1 MKSHTI
7 ELTRSIE
14 RTLPGGEVESWPA
27 GGRYTVDDATA
38 KALSNPTI
46 EKREVNG
53 ALEDVEVE
61 PAAIIVA
68 TYEIETSEEKAARE
82 AEEKAAAKAAPS
94 PHAVPAEFV
103 ESEVLELP
111 AEE

>member
-14 RTLPGGEVESWPA
+14 RTLPGGEIESWPA

-38 KALSNPTI
+38 KALSTPTT
-46 EKREVNG
+46 EKREING
-53 ALEDVEVE
+53 AVEEVEVP

-68 TYEIETSEEKAARE
+68 TYEIETSEEKAVRE
-82 AEEKAAAKAAPS
+82 AEEKAAAQAAPS
-94 PHAVPAEFV
+94 PHTVPADET
-103 ESEVLELP
+103 EVLELP

>member
-14 RTLPGGEVESWPA
+14 RKLAGGEVESWPA
-27 GGRYTVDDATA
+27 GQRYTVDDATA
-38 KALSNPTI
+38 TALCNPTT

-53 ALEDVEVE
+53 ALEDVEIP
-61 PAAIIVA
+61 PAAVIVA
-68 TYEIETSEEKAARE
+68 TYEIETSEEKAVRE
-82 AEEKAAAKAAPS
+82 AEEKAAAQAAAS
-94 PHAVPAEFV
+94 PHAVPAGTV

-111 AEE
+111 GEE